1 MGGAYMYSYYYIEDL
16 ITSWGILFVLSL
28 IGGTI
33 AYFLFVRSDK
43 EPNNSFLIKLKS
55 FLNFKSLMIEDLF
68 KLTYVILAIFTTL
81 FSFSLISTSFLLF
94 IIYLILGNIVVRII
108 YEKLMLVLM
117 IWKNTNEIK
126 KNTAKEEAEQI
137 NEENDKVS

>member
-1 MGGAYMYSYYYIEDL
+1 M
-16 ITSWGILFVLSL
+16 LSL

-126 KNTAKEEAEQI
+126 KNTTKEEVEQI

>member
-1 MGGAYMYSYYYIEDL
+1 MYSYYYIEDL
-16 ITSWGILFVLSL
+16 ITSWGVIFVLSL

-33 AYFLFVRSDK
+33 AYFLFVRGDK
-43 EPNNSFLIKLKS
+43 EPNNSFLVKLKS

-94 IIYLILGNIVVRII
+94 IVYLILGNIVVRII

-117 IWKNTNEIK
+117 IWKNTNEIR
-126 KNTAKEEAEQI
+126 KNTAKEEKIETS
-137 NEENDKVS
+137 ENIDKVS